1 MVLNLIRRS
10 ALFSRALKNKTKNL
24 GPYNLKKKTMKIGIL
39 CYPTY
44 GGSGIVATELG
55 MSLANKGYEVHFISS
70 ALPTRLDI
78 TNPNIFFHKVNVQ
91 TYPLFQYQPYDIAL
105 SSMIYR
111 VVTLYKLD
119 LLHAHYA
126 IPYAYAAFTAK
137 QMLKEEGKDIPLV
150 TTLHG
155 TDITLVGQHPSY
167 KHAVEFSINQS
178 DTITSVSES
187 LKKDTLQFFKI
198 TKEIQ
203 VITNF
208 IDNSDFIS
216 SSSCQRKQ
224 FAEED
229 EKILI
234 HVSNLRPVKRVDEVM
249 QIFKNVNAKVKSKL
263 IIIGEGPDM
272 EKINQFLEE
281 NPSLIGKVRL
291 LGKVN
296 DLYKV
301 LQLSD
306 VFLLPSEQE
315 SFGLAALEAMAA
327 ETPVISSN
335 AGGIPEV
342 NIQGETGFLAEIGN
356 VEAMSNYTI
365 KLLSNDELLAEM
377 KKNAK
382 EQALKFDLRNILPLY
397 EKMYQDTLDNFKK

>member
-1 MVLNLIRRS
+1 
-10 ALFSRALKNKTKNL
+10 
-24 GPYNLKKKTMKIGIL
+24 MKIGIL

-55 MSLANKGYEVHFISS
+55 MSLANKGYEVHFISNN
-70 ALPTRLDI
+70 LPARLDI

-91 TYPLFQYQPYDIAL
+91 PYPLFQYQPYDIAL

-111 VVTLYKLD
+111 VVNLYKLD

-137 QMLKEEGKDIPLV
+137 QMLKEENKDIPLV

-187 LKKDTLQFFKI
+187 LKKDTLQIFNIKKPI
-198 TKEIQ
+198 E

-208 IDNSDFIS
+208 IDNSEFSETDC
-216 SSSCQRKQ
+216 CQRKQ
-224 FAEED
+224 FANDD

-234 HVSNLRPVKRVDEVM
+234 HVSNLRPVKRVQDVL
-249 QIFKNVNAKVKSKL
+249 QVFKNVEKRVKSKL
-263 IIIGEGPDM
+263 VIIGEGPDS
-272 EKINQFLEE
+272 EIINQFLEE
-281 NPSLIGKVRL
+281 NPDLIGKVRL

-296 DLYKV
+296 DLYRI

-335 AGGIPEV
+335 AGGISEV
-342 NIQGETGFLAEIGN
+342 NVQGETGFLAEVGN
-356 VEAMSNYTI
+356 VEAMSNYAI
-365 KLLSNDELLAEM
+365 KILSNDELLQQM
-377 KKNAK
+377 KQNAK
-382 EQALKFDLRNILPLY
+382 NRALEFDIKNILPIY
-397 EKMYQDTLDNFKK
+397 EKMYAETLKKFKEPSKK

>member
-1 MVLNLIRRS
+1 
-10 ALFSRALKNKTKNL
+10 
-24 GPYNLKKKTMKIGIL
+24 MKIGIL

-55 MSLANKGYEVHFISS
+55 TSLANKGYEVHFISS
-70 ALPTRLDI
+70 NLPARLDI

-111 VVTLYKLD
+111 VVNLYKLD
-119 LLHAHYA
+119 LLHVHYA

-137 QMLKEEGKDIPLV
+137 QMLKEESRDIPSV
-150 TTLHG
+150 TTLHD

-178 DTITSVSES
+178 DAVTSVSAS
-187 LKKDTLQFFKI
+187 LKADTLKFFNIK
-198 TKEIQ
+198 KEIQ

-208 IDNSDFIS
+208 IDNSDFGGGVQT
-216 SSSCQRKQ
+216 CQRKQ
-224 FAEED
+224 FAKDE

-234 HVSNLRPVKRVDEVM
+234 HVSNLRPVKRIMEVL
-249 QIFKNVNAKVKSKL
+249 QIFKNVHARIKSKL
-263 IIIGEGPDM
+263 IIIGEGPEM

-281 NPSLIGKVRL
+281 HPELIGEIRL

-296 DLYKV
+296 DLYRI

-327 ETPVISSN
+327 STPVISSN

-342 NIQGETGFLAEIGN
+342 NIQGETGFMAEIGN

-365 KLLSNDELLAEM
+365 KLLSD
-377 KKNAK
+377 
-382 EQALKFDLRNILPLY
+382 
-397 EKMYQDTLDNFKK
+397 

>member
-1 MVLNLIRRS
+1 
-10 ALFSRALKNKTKNL
+10 
-24 GPYNLKKKTMKIGIL
+24 MKIGIL

-55 MSLANKGYEVHFISS
+55 MALANKGYEVHFISS
-70 ALPTRLDI
+70 ALPARLDI

-111 VVTLYKLD
+111 VVNLYKLD

-187 LKKDTLQFFKI
+187 LKKDTLQFFQIK
-198 TKEIQ
+198 KEIQ

-208 IDNSDFIS
+208 IDNSEFIGKS
-216 SSSCQRKQ
+216 DYQRNQ
-224 FAEED
+224 FATPD

-234 HVSNLRPVKRVDEVM
+234 HVSNLRPVKRVDEVLE
-249 QIFKNVNAKVKSKL
+249 IFKNVQKKINCKL

-272 EKINQFLEE
+272 EKVNQFLEE
-281 NPSLIGKVRL
+281 HPDLINRVRL

-296 DLYKV
+296 DLYKI

-365 KLLSNDELLAEM
+365 KLLSDENLLAQM

-382 EQALKFDLRNILPLY
+382 EQAMKFDLKNILPIY
-397 EKMYQDTLDNFKK
+397 EKMYDDTLSNFKK

>member
-1 MVLNLIRRS
+1 
-10 ALFSRALKNKTKNL
+10 
-24 GPYNLKKKTMKIGIL
+24 MKIGIL

-55 MSLANKGYEVHFISS
+55 MSLADKGFEVHFISS
-70 ALPTRLDI
+70 ALPARLDV

-111 VVTLYKLD
+111 VVNLYKLD
-119 LLHAHYA
+119 ILHAHYA

-137 QMLKEEGKDIPLV
+137 QMLKADNKDIPLV

-187 LKKDTLQFFKI
+187 LKKDTLQFFDIQKD
-198 TKEIQ
+198 IQ
-203 VITNF
+203 VINNF
-208 IDNSDFIS
+208 IDNSVFDEEGNA
-216 SSSCQRKQ
+216 CQRKQ
-224 FAEED
+224 FANDD

-234 HVSNLRPVKRVDEVM
+234 HVSNLRPVKRIQDVLE
-249 QIFKNVNAKVKSKL
+249 IFKNVNKKVKSKL
-263 IIIGEGPDM
+263 IIIGEGPEM
-272 EKINQFLEE
+272 EKISEFME
-281 NPSLIGKVRL
+281 NNPELIGEIKL

-296 DLYKV
+296 DLYRI

-327 ETPVISSN
+327 RTPVISSN

-342 NIQGETGFLAEIGN
+342 NIQGETGFLAETGN
-356 VEAMSNYTI
+356 VEAMSNYCI
-365 KLLSNDELLAEM
+365 KLLSDETLLSEM

-382 EQALKFDLRNILPLY
+382 AQAIHFDLKNILPIYIEMY
-397 EKMYQDTLDNFKK
+397 ENTIAKFEEAKYKEV

>member
-1 MVLNLIRRS
+1 
-10 ALFSRALKNKTKNL
+10 
-24 GPYNLKKKTMKIGIL
+24 MKIGIL

-70 ALPTRLDI
+70 ALPARLDI

-111 VVTLYKLD
+111 VVNLYKLD

-208 IDNSDFIS
+208 IDNSDFVS
-216 SSSCQRKQ
+216 ASTCQRKQ

-234 HVSNLRPVKRVDEVM
+234 HVSNLRPVKRVEEVL

-281 NPSLIGKVRL
+281 YPDLIGKVRL

-296 DLYKV
+296 DLYRV

-342 NIQGETGFLAEIGN
+342 NIQGETGFLTEIGN

-365 KLLSNDELLAEM
+365 KLLSNEELLTTM

-382 EQALKFDLRNILPLY
+382 EQALRFDLKNILPLY

>member
-1 MVLNLIRRS
+1 
-10 ALFSRALKNKTKNL
+10 
-24 GPYNLKKKTMKIGIL
+24 MKIGIL

-70 ALPTRLDI
+70 ALPARLDI

-111 VVTLYKLD
+111 VVNLYKLD

-167 KHAVEFSINQS
+167 KHAVEFSINKS
-178 DTITSVSES
+178 DMITSVSES
-187 LKKDTLQFFKI
+187 LKRDTLQFFKI
-198 TKEIQ
+198 EKQIQ

-208 IDNSDFIS
+208 IDNTEFNNNDP
-216 SSSCQRKQ
+216 CARKQ
-224 FAEED
+224 FAESD

-234 HVSNLRPVKRVDEVM
+234 HVSNLRPVKRVEEVL
-249 QIFKNVNAKVKSKL
+249 QIFKNVQAKVKSKL
-263 IIIGEGPDM
+263 IIIGEGPEM

-281 NPSLIGKVRL
+281 NPELIGKIRL

-296 DLYKV
+296 DLYRILK
-301 LQLSD
+301 LSD

-342 NIQGETGFLAEIGN
+342 NIQGETGYLAEVGN

-365 KLLSNDELLAEM
+365 KLLSDDKLLEKM

-382 EQALKFDLRNILPLY
+382 EQALKFDLVKILPIY
-397 EKMYQDTLDNFKK
+397 EKMYTETIEKFDKTEN

>member
-1 MVLNLIRRS
+1 
-10 ALFSRALKNKTKNL
+10 
-24 GPYNLKKKTMKIGIL
+24 MKIGIL

-70 ALPTRLDI
+70 ALPARLDI

-111 VVTLYKLD
+111 VVNLYKLD

-187 LKKDTLQFFKI
+187 LKRDTLQFFKI
-198 TKEIQ
+198 SKNIE
-203 VITNF
+203 VINNF
-208 IDNSDFIS
+208 IDNSEFDE
-216 SSSCQRKQ
+216 CKECNRNQ
-224 FAEED
+224 FAQPD

-234 HVSNLRPVKRVDEVM
+234 HVSNLRPVKRVEDVL
-249 QIFKNVNAKVKSKL
+249 QIFKNIQGKIKSKL

-272 EKINQFLEE
+272 EKISQFLEE
-281 NPSLIGKVRL
+281 NPELINKIRL

-296 DLYKV
+296 ELYSI

-306 VFLLPSEQE
+306 VFILPSEQE

-327 ETPVISSN
+327 STPVISSN

-342 NIQGETGFLAEIGN
+342 NIQGETGFLAETGN

-365 KLLSNDELLAEM
+365 KLLGSESLLKKM
-377 KKNAK
+377 KLNAK
-382 EQALKFDLRNILPLY
+382 KQAMKFDLQNILPEY
-397 EKMYQDTLDNFKK
+397 EKMYANTIENFKK

>member
-1 MVLNLIRRS
+1 
-10 ALFSRALKNKTKNL
+10 
-24 GPYNLKKKTMKIGIL
+24 MKIGIL

-55 MSLANKGYEVHFISS
+55 MALADKGYEVHFISS
-70 ALPTRLDI
+70 ALPARLDI

-111 VVTLYKLD
+111 VVNLYKLD

-208 IDNSDFIS
+208 IDNDEFKKDGT
-216 SSSCQRKQ
+216 CQRRQ
-224 FAEED
+224 FAPDD

-234 HVSNLRPVKRVDEVM
+234 HVSNLRPVKRVEEVL
-249 QIFKNVNAKVKSKL
+249 QIFKTVHAKVKSML

-281 NPSLIGKVRL
+281 YPDLIGKVRL

-296 DLYKV
+296 DLYKI

-342 NIQGETGFLAEIGN
+342 NIQGETGYLAEIGN

-365 KLLSNDELLAEM
+365 KLLSDENLLTQM

-382 EQALKFDLRNILPLY
+382 EQAMRFDLKNILPLY
-397 EKMYQDTLDNFKK
+397 EKMYADTLHHFQKK

>member
-1 MVLNLIRRS
+1 
-10 ALFSRALKNKTKNL
+10 
-24 GPYNLKKKTMKIGIL
+24 MKIGIL

-55 MSLANKGYEVHFISS
+55 MSLANKGYEVHFISNN
-70 ALPTRLDI
+70 LPARLDI
-78 TNPNIFFHKVNVQ
+78 TNPNIFFHKVNVHN
-91 TYPLFQYQPYDIAL
+91 YPLFQYQPYDIAL

-111 VVTLYKLD
+111 VVNLYQLD

-178 DTITSVSES
+178 DTITTVSES
-187 LKKDTLQFFKI
+187 LKKDTLQFFNIRKDI
-198 TKEIQ
+198 K
-203 VITNF
+203 VIHNF
-208 IDNSDFIS
+208 IDNSLFTECID
-216 SSSCQRKQ
+216 CQRTQ
-224 FAEED
+224 FAQPD

-234 HVSNLRPVKRVDEVM
+234 HVSNLRPVKRVKDVLT
-249 QIFKNVNAKVKSKL
+249 IFKNVQTKIKSKL
-263 IIIGEGPDM
+263 VIIGEGP
-272 EKINQFLEE
+272 ESEVINQFLEDHPE
-281 NPSLIGKVRL
+281 LISKVRL

-296 DLYKV
+296 NFMSI
-301 LQLSD
+301 LQLAD

-342 NIQGETGFLAEIGN
+342 NIQGKTGYLAETGN
-356 VEAMSNYTI
+356 VEAMSNYCI
-365 KLLSNDELLAEM
+365 KLLSDENLLQKM

-382 EQALKFDLRNILPLY
+382 AQAMKFDLQHILPQY
-397 EKMYQDTLDNFKK
+397 ESMYEETLKNFEAGI

>member
-1 MVLNLIRRS
+1 M
-10 ALFSRALKNKTKNL
+10 A
-24 GPYNLKKKTMKIGIL
+24 
-39 CYPTY
+39 
-44 GGSGIVATELG
+44 
-55 MSLANKGYEVHFISS
+55 LANKGYEVHFISS
-70 ALPTRLDI
+70 ALPARLDI

-111 VVTLYKLD
+111 VVNLYKLD

-187 LKKDTLQFFKI
+187 LKKDTLQLFKI

-208 IDNSDFIS
+208 IDNDEFKMVSD
-216 SSSCQRKQ
+216 CQRNH
-224 FAEED
+224 FATKD

-234 HVSNLRPVKRVDEVM
+234 HVSNLRPVKRVQDVL
-249 QIFKNVNAKVKSKL
+249 QIFKNVNAKVNSKL

-272 EKINQFLEE
+272 EIINEFLEDH
-281 NPSLIGKVRL
+281 PDLIGKVRL

-296 DLYKV
+296 DLYKI

-306 VFLLPSEQE
+306 IFLLPSEQE

-342 NIQGETGFLAEIGN
+342 NIQGETGYLTEIGN

-365 KLLSNDELLAEM
+365 KLLSDENLLSQM

-382 EQALKFDLRNILPLY
+382 EQALRFDLTNILPLY
-397 EKMYQDTLDNFKK
+397 EKMYAETLSTFKK

>member
-1 MVLNLIRRS
+1 
-10 ALFSRALKNKTKNL
+10 
-24 GPYNLKKKTMKIGIL
+24 MKIGIL

-55 MSLANKGYEVHFISS
+55 MALADKGYEVHFISS
-70 ALPTRLDI
+70 ALPARLDI

-111 VVTLYKLD
+111 VVNLYKLD

-187 LKKDTLQFFKI
+187 LKKDTLQLFKI
-198 TKEIQ
+198 TKEIK

-208 IDNSDFIS
+208 IDNDEFKINTD
-216 SSSCQRKQ
+216 CQRRQ
-224 FAEED
+224 FATDD

-234 HVSNLRPVKRVDEVM
+234 HVSNLRPVKRVEDVL
-249 QIFKNVNAKVKSKL
+249 QIFKNVNTRVKSML

-272 EKINQFLEE
+272 EVINQFLEE
-281 NPSLIGKVRL
+281 HPDLIGKVRL

-296 DLYKV
+296 DLYRI

-356 VEAMSNYTI
+356 IEAMSNYTI
-365 KLLSNDELLAEM
+365 KLLSDENLLTQM

-382 EQALKFDLRNILPLY
+382 DQALRFDLKNILPLY
-397 EKMYQDTLDNFKK
+397 EKMYDDTLSNFKK

>member
-1 MVLNLIRRS
+1 
-10 ALFSRALKNKTKNL
+10 
-24 GPYNLKKKTMKIGIL
+24 MKIGIL

-55 MSLANKGYEVHFISS
+55 MALANKGYEVHFISS
-70 ALPTRLDI
+70 ALPARLDI

-111 VVTLYKLD
+111 VVNLYKLD

-187 LKKDTLQFFKI
+187 LKKDTLQLFKI

-208 IDNSDFIS
+208 IDNDEFKMVSD
-216 SSSCQRKQ
+216 CQRNH
-224 FAEED
+224 FATKD

-234 HVSNLRPVKRVDEVM
+234 HVSNLRPVKRVQDVL

-272 EKINQFLEE
+272 EIINEFLEDH
-281 NPSLIGKVRL
+281 PDLIGKVRL

-296 DLYKV
+296 DLYKI

-342 NIQGETGFLAEIGN
+342 NIQGETGYLTEIGN
-356 VEAMSNYTI
+356 VEAMSNYSI
-365 KLLSNDELLAEM
+365 KLLSDDNLLAQM

-382 EQALKFDLRNILPLY
+382 EQALRFDLTNILPLY
-397 EKMYQDTLDNFKK
+397 EKMYAETLSTFQK

>member
-1 MVLNLIRRS
+1 
-10 ALFSRALKNKTKNL
+10 
-24 GPYNLKKKTMKIGIL
+24 MKIGIL

-70 ALPTRLDI
+70 NLPARLDI

-111 VVTLYKLD
+111 VVNLYKLD

-187 LKKDTLQFFKI
+187 LKKDTLQIFNIK
-198 TKEIQ
+198 KEIK

-208 IDNSDFIS
+208 IDNTEFDEFNA
-216 SSSCQRKQ
+216 CRRKQ
-224 FAEED
+224 FATDD

-234 HVSNLRPVKRVDEVM
+234 HVSNLRPVKRIIDVLE
-249 QIFKNVNAKVKSKL
+249 IFKDVEKHVKSKL

-272 EKINQFLEE
+272 EKVNEFLEK
-281 NPSLIGKVRL
+281 NPNLINKIRL

-296 DLYKV
+296 NLYRI

-327 ETPVISSN
+327 QTPVISSN

-342 NIQGETGFLAEIGN
+342 NIQGETGYLAEIGN
-356 VEAMSNYTI
+356 VKAMSNYAI
-365 KLLSNDELLAEM
+365 KLLSNDELLLEM
-377 KKNAK
+377 KRNAK
-382 EQALKFDLRNILPLY
+382 KQAIKFDLKNILPLY
-397 EKMYQDTLDNFKK
+397 EQMYDETLKNFKNDTPNQ

>member
-1 MVLNLIRRS
+1 
-10 ALFSRALKNKTKNL
+10 
-24 GPYNLKKKTMKIGIL
+24 MKIGIL

-55 MSLANKGYEVHFISS
+55 MALANKGYEAHFISS
-70 ALPTRLDI
+70 NLPARLDI

-111 VVTLYKLD
+111 VVNLYKLD

-126 IPYAYAAFTAK
+126 IPYAYAAFTGK

-187 LKKDTLQFFKI
+187 LKRDTLQFFQIKKNI
-198 TKEIQ
+198 E

-208 IDNSDFIS
+208 IDNSEFDE
-216 SSSCQRKQ
+216 CTGCERHQ
-224 FAEED
+224 FAEPD

-234 HVSNLRPVKRVDEVM
+234 HVSNLRPVKRIEDVLQV
-249 QIFKNVNAKVKSKL
+249 FKNVNQKIKSRL
-263 IIIGEGPDM
+263 IIIGEGPEM
-272 EKINQFLEE
+272 EKVNQFLEE
-281 NPSLIGKVRL
+281 NPELISKIRL

-296 DLYKV
+296 DLYRI

-327 ETPVISSN
+327 STPVISSN

-342 NIQGETGFLAEIGN
+342 NIQGETGYLAEIGN
-356 VEAMSNYTI
+356 VEAMSNYAI
-365 KLLSNDELLAEM
+365 KLLGNEELLAQM
-377 KKNAK
+377 KRNAK
-382 EQALKFDLRNILPLY
+382 AQARRFDLVNILPLY
-397 EKMYQDTLDNFKK
+397 EKMYEETLEKFRNGM

>member
-1 MVLNLIRRS
+1 
-10 ALFSRALKNKTKNL
+10 
-24 GPYNLKKKTMKIGIL
+24 MKIGIL

-55 MSLANKGYEVHFISS
+55 MSLAEKGYEVHFISNN
-70 ALPTRLDI
+70 LPARLDL
-78 TNPNIFFHKVNVQ
+78 TNPNIFFHKVNIQ
-91 TYPLFQYQPYDIAL
+91 SYPLFQYQPYDIAL

-111 VVTLYKLD
+111 VVNLYKLD

-155 TDITLVGQHPSY
+155 TDITLVGQYPSY

-178 DTITSVSES
+178 DAITSVSES
-187 LKKDTLQFFKI
+187 LKKDTLKFFNI
-198 TKEIQ
+198 TRDIQ
-203 VITNF
+203 VIHNF
-208 IDNSDFIS
+208 IDNNLFPETSE
-216 SSSCQRKQ
+216 CQRFQ
-224 FAEED
+224 FADAD

-234 HVSNLRPVKRVDEVM
+234 HVSNLRPVKRVSDVL
-249 QIFKNVNAKVKSKL
+249 QIFKNVYQKVKSRL
-263 IIIGEGPDM
+263 LIIGEGPEM
-272 EKINQFLEE
+272 EIISQFLEE
-281 NPSLIGKVRL
+281 NPELISKIRLFGKI
-291 LGKVN
+291 N
-296 DLYKV
+296 NLYSILK
-301 LQLSD
+301 QAD

-327 ETPVISSN
+327 DTPVVSSN

-342 NIQGETGFLAEIGN
+342 NIQGTTGYLTEIGN

-365 KLLSNDELLAEM
+365 KLLGNDNLLAEM
-377 KKNAK
+377 KHNAK
-382 EQALKFDLRNILPLY
+382 EQALKFDLINILPQY
-397 EKMYQDTLDNFKK
+397 EKMYKDTLDEFHKKHHNR

>member
-1 MVLNLIRRS
+1 
-10 ALFSRALKNKTKNL
+10 
-24 GPYNLKKKTMKIGIL
+24 MKIGIL

-70 ALPTRLDI
+70 NLPARLDI

-111 VVTLYKLD
+111 VVNLYKLD

-167 KHAVEFSINQS
+167 KHAVEFSINKS

-187 LKKDTLQFFKI
+187 LKKDTLQIFNIK
-198 TKEIQ
+198 KEIK

-208 IDNSDFIS
+208 IDNTEFDDFNECS
-216 SSSCQRKQ
+216 RRQ
-224 FAEED
+224 FATDD

-234 HVSNLRPVKRVDEVM
+234 HVSNLRPVKRIEDVLE
-249 QIFKNVNAKVKSKL
+249 IFKDVEKHVKSKL

-272 EKINQFLEE
+272 EKVNEFLEE
-281 NPSLIGKVRL
+281 NPHLISKIRL

-296 DLYKV
+296 DLYRI

-306 VFLLPSEQE
+306 LFLLPSEQE

-327 ETPVISSN
+327 QTPVISSN

-342 NIQGETGFLAEIGN
+342 NIQGETGYLAEIGN
-356 VEAMSNYTI
+356 VKAMSNYAI
-365 KLLSNDELLAEM
+365 KLLSNDELLLEM
-377 KKNAK
+377 KRNAK
-382 EQALKFDLRNILPLY
+382 KQAIKFDLKNILPLY
-397 EKMYQDTLDNFKK
+397 EEMYDETLKNFKNDTPNQ

>member
-1 MVLNLIRRS
+1 
-10 ALFSRALKNKTKNL
+10 
-24 GPYNLKKKTMKIGIL
+24 MKIGIL

-70 ALPTRLDI
+70 NLPARLDI

-111 VVTLYKLD
+111 VVNLYKLD

-187 LKKDTLQFFKI
+187 LKKDTLQIFNIK
-198 TKEIQ
+198 KEIK

-208 IDNSDFIS
+208 IDNTEFDDFNECS
-216 SSSCQRKQ
+216 RRQ
-224 FAEED
+224 FATDD

-234 HVSNLRPVKRVDEVM
+234 HVSNLRPVKRIEDVLE
-249 QIFKNVNAKVKSKL
+249 IFKDVEKHVKSKL

-272 EKINQFLEE
+272 EKVNEFLEE
-281 NPSLIGKVRL
+281 NPHLISKIRL

-296 DLYKV
+296 DLYRI

-306 VFLLPSEQE
+306 LFLLPSEQE

-327 ETPVISSN
+327 QTPVISSN

-342 NIQGETGFLAEIGN
+342 NIQGETGYLAEIGN
-356 VEAMSNYTI
+356 VKAMSNYAI
-365 KLLSNDELLAEM
+365 KLLSNDDLLHEM
-377 KKNAK
+377 KNNAK
-382 EQALKFDLRNILPLY
+382 KQAIKFDLKNILPLY
-397 EKMYQDTLDNFKK
+397 EQMYDETLRNFNSDVPDQ

>member
-1 MVLNLIRRS
+1 
-10 ALFSRALKNKTKNL
+10 
-24 GPYNLKKKTMKIGIL
+24 MKIGIL

-55 MSLANKGYEVHFISS
+55 MALADKGYEVHFISS
-70 ALPTRLDI
+70 ALPARLDI

-111 VVTLYKLD
+111 VVNLYKLD

-187 LKKDTLQFFKI
+187 LKKDTLQLFKI

-208 IDNSDFIS
+208 IDNDEFKPQQV
-216 SSSCQRKQ
+216 CQRKQ
-224 FAEED
+224 FATED

-234 HVSNLRPVKRVDEVM
+234 HVSNLRPVKRVEDVLA
-249 QIFKNVNAKVKSKL
+249 IFKNVNARVKSML

-272 EKINQFLEE
+272 EVINQFLEE
-281 NPSLIGKVRL
+281 HPDLIGKVRL

-296 DLYKV
+296 DLYKI

-342 NIQGETGFLAEIGN
+342 NIQGETGYLAEIGN
-356 VEAMSNYTI
+356 IEAMSNYTI
-365 KLLSNDELLAEM
+365 KLLSDDNLLTQM

-382 EQALKFDLRNILPLY
+382 EQALRFDLKNILPLY
-397 EKMYQDTLDNFKK
+397 EKMYEQTLSNFKK

>member
-1 MVLNLIRRS
+1 
-10 ALFSRALKNKTKNL
+10 
-24 GPYNLKKKTMKIGIL
+24 
-39 CYPTY
+39 
-44 GGSGIVATELG
+44 
-55 MSLANKGYEVHFISS
+55 
-70 ALPTRLDI
+70 
-78 TNPNIFFHKVNVQ
+78 
-91 TYPLFQYQPYDIAL
+91 
-105 SSMIYR
+105 MIYR
-111 VVTLYKLD
+111 VVNLYKLD

-198 TKEIQ
+198 TKDIQ

-208 IDNSDFIS
+208 IDNDEFKTQEN
-216 SSSCQRKQ
+216 CQRKQ
-224 FAEED
+224 FATDD

-234 HVSNLRPVKRVDEVM
+234 HVSNLRPVKRVEDVL
-249 QIFKNVNAKVKSKL
+249 QIFKNVNARVKSML

-272 EKINQFLEE
+272 EIINQFLE
-281 NPSLIGKVRL
+281 NHPDLIGKVRL

-296 DLYKV
+296 DLYKI

-342 NIQGETGFLAEIGN
+342 NIQGETGYLAEIGN
-356 VEAMSNYTI
+356 IEAMSNYTI
-365 KLLSNDELLAEM
+365 KLLSDENLLAKM

-382 EQALKFDLRNILPLY
+382 EQALRFDLKNILPVY
-397 EKMYQDTLDNFKK
+397 EKMYANTLEKFQK

>member
-1 MVLNLIRRS
+1 
-10 ALFSRALKNKTKNL
+10 
-24 GPYNLKKKTMKIGIL
+24 MKIGIL

-55 MSLANKGYEVHFISS
+55 MALADKGYEVHFISS
-70 ALPTRLDI
+70 ALPARLDI

-111 VVTLYKLD
+111 VVNLYKLD

-187 LKKDTLQFFKI
+187 LKKDTLQLFKI
-198 TKEIQ
+198 TKEIK

-208 IDNSDFIS
+208 IDNDEFKINTE
-216 SSSCQRKQ
+216 CQRRQ
-224 FAEED
+224 FATDE

-234 HVSNLRPVKRVDEVM
+234 HVSNLRPVKRVEDVL
-249 QIFKNVNAKVKSKL
+249 QIFKNVNTRVKSML

-272 EKINQFLEE
+272 EVINQFLEE
-281 NPSLIGKVRL
+281 HPDLIGKVRL

-296 DLYKV
+296 DLYRI

-356 VEAMSNYTI
+356 IEAMSNYTI
-365 KLLSNDELLAEM
+365 KLLSDENLLTQM

-382 EQALKFDLRNILPLY
+382 DQALRFDLKNILPLY
-397 EKMYQDTLDNFKK
+397 EKMYDETLSNFKK

>member
-1 MVLNLIRRS
+1 
-10 ALFSRALKNKTKNL
+10 
-24 GPYNLKKKTMKIGIL
+24 MKIGIL

-70 ALPTRLDI
+70 NLPARLDI

-111 VVTLYKLD
+111 VVNLYKLD

-137 QMLKEEGKDIPLV
+137 QMLKEEGKDVPLV

-187 LKKDTLQFFKI
+187 LKKDTLQLFNIK
-198 TKEIQ
+198 KEIQ

-208 IDNSDFIS
+208 IDNTEFDEPNDCSRS
-216 SSSCQRKQ
+216 Q
-224 FAEED
+224 FATKD

-234 HVSNLRPVKRVDEVM
+234 HVSNLRPVKRIGDVLE
-249 QIFKNVNAKVKSKL
+249 IFKNVQKKVNSKL

-272 EKINQFLEE
+272 EKVDQFLEE
-281 NPSLIGKVRL
+281 NPDLISKIRL

-296 DLYKV
+296 DLYRI

-327 ETPVISSN
+327 NTPVISSN

-342 NIQGETGFLAEIGN
+342 NIQGETGFLTEIGN

-365 KLLSNDELLAEM
+365 KLLSNEELLAEM
-377 KKNAK
+377 KINAK
-382 EQALKFDLRNILPLY
+382 KQAIKFDLKNILPLY
-397 EKMYQDTLDNFKK
+397 EKMYQSTLERFKNPT

>member
-1 MVLNLIRRS
+1 M
-10 ALFSRALKNKTKNL
+10 K
-24 GPYNLKKKTMKIGIL
+24 MKIGII

-70 ALPTRLDI
+70 ALPARLDI

-111 VVTLYKLD
+111 VVNLYKLD

-178 DTITSVSES
+178 DAITSVSES
-187 LKKDTLQFFKI
+187 LKKDTLQFFNIK
-198 TKEIQ
+198 KEIQ

-208 IDNSDFIS
+208 IDNSVFIKKS
-216 SSSCQRKQ
+216 DCERKQ
-224 FAEED
+224 FADSD

-234 HVSNLRPVKRVDEVM
+234 HVSNLRPVKRVEEVLE
-249 QIFKNVNAKVKSKL
+249 IFKNVQKKINSKL
-263 IIIGEGPDM
+263 VIIGEGPDM
-272 EKINQFLEE
+272 EKVNQFLEE
-281 NPSLIGKVRL
+281 NPDLINKVRL

-296 DLYKV
+296 DLYRI

-365 KLLSNDELLAEM
+365 KLLSDEKLLVQL

-382 EQALKFDLRNILPLY
+382 EQALRFDLKNILPIY
-397 EKMYQDTLDNFKK
+397 EKMYETTLNNFKK

>member
-1 MVLNLIRRS
+1 
-10 ALFSRALKNKTKNL
+10 
-24 GPYNLKKKTMKIGIL
+24 MKIGIL

-55 MSLANKGYEVHFISS
+55 MSLAKKGYEVHFISS
-70 ALPTRLDI
+70 NLPARLDI

-111 VVTLYKLD
+111 VVNLYKLD

-137 QMLKEEGKDIPLV
+137 QMLKEEGKDVPLV

-178 DTITSVSES
+178 DTVTSVSES
-187 LKKDTLQFFKI
+187 LKADTLKFFNIVKDI
-198 TKEIQ
+198 K

-208 IDNSDFIS
+208 IDNKDFKECND
-216 SSSCQRKQ
+216 CQRSQ
-224 FAEED
+224 FANDD

-234 HVSNLRPVKRVDEVM
+234 HVSNLRPVKRVEEVL
-249 QIFKNVNAKVKSKL
+249 QIFKAVHKKVKSKL

-272 EKINQFLEE
+272 EKVTQFLEE
-281 NPSLIGKVRL
+281 NPELIDKIKL

-296 DLYKV
+296 DLYRI
-301 LQLSD
+301 LHLSD

-327 ETPVISSN
+327 HTPVISSN

-342 NIQGETGFLAEIGN
+342 NIQGETGFLAEVGN
-356 VEAMSNYTI
+356 VEAMANYTI
-365 KLLSNDELLAEM
+365 KLLRDEKLLEKM

-382 EQALKFDLRNILPLY
+382 AQAIRFDLQNILPIY
-397 EKMYQDTLDNFKK
+397 EEMYANTLKDFRVKAKS

>member
-1 MVLNLIRRS
+1 M
-10 ALFSRALKNKTKNL
+10 K
-24 GPYNLKKKTMKIGIL
+24 MKIGIL

-55 MSLANKGYEVHFISS
+55 MSLANKGYEVHFISNN
-70 ALPTRLDI
+70 LPARLDI

-111 VVTLYKLD
+111 VVNLYQLD

-178 DTITSVSES
+178 DKVTSVSES
-187 LKKDTLQFFKI
+187 LKADTLKFFNIK
-198 TKEIQ
+198 KEIQ

-208 IDNSDFIS
+208 IDNKDFSSDGI
-216 SSSCQRKQ
+216 CHRNQL
-224 FAEED
+224 AEED

-234 HVSNLRPVKRVDEVM
+234 HVSNLRPVKRIEDVLA
-249 QIFKNVNAKVKSKL
+249 IFKTVESKVKSRL

-272 EKINQFLEE
+272 EKINQFLED
-281 NPSLIGKVRL
+281 NPSLIGKIRL

-301 LQLSD
+301 LCIAD

-327 ETPVISSN
+327 STPVISSN

-342 NIQGETGFLAEIGN
+342 NLQGITGYLAEIGN
-356 VEAMSNYTI
+356 VEAMANYTI
-365 KLLSNDELLAEM
+365 KLLSNEELLAQM

-382 EQALKFDLRNILPLY
+382 EQSLKFDLKNIIPIY
-397 EKMYQDTLDNFKK
+397 EKMYEDTLNDFRKE

>member
-1 MVLNLIRRS
+1 M
-10 ALFSRALKNKTKNL
+10 K
-24 GPYNLKKKTMKIGIL
+24 MKIGIL

-70 ALPTRLDI
+70 ALPARLDI

-111 VVTLYKLD
+111 VVNLYKLD

-178 DTITSVSES
+178 DAITSVSES
-187 LKKDTLQFFKI
+187 LKKDTLQFFNIK
-198 TKEIQ
+198 KEIQ

-208 IDNSDFIS
+208 IDNSVFIKKS
-216 SSSCQRKQ
+216 DCERKQ
-224 FAEED
+224 FADSD

-234 HVSNLRPVKRVDEVM
+234 HVSNLRPVKRVEEVLE
-249 QIFKNVNAKVKSKL
+249 IFKNVQKKINSKL
-263 IIIGEGPDM
+263 VIIGEGPDM
-272 EKINQFLEE
+272 EKVNQFLEE
-281 NPSLIGKVRL
+281 NPDLINKVRL

-296 DLYKV
+296 DLYRI

-365 KLLSNDELLAEM
+365 KLLSDEKLLAQL
-377 KKNAK
+377 KKK
-382 EQALKFDLRNILPLY
+382 TKKQALRFDLKNILPIY
-397 EKMYQDTLDNFKK
+397 EKMYETTLNNFKK

>member
-1 MVLNLIRRS
+1 
-10 ALFSRALKNKTKNL
+10 
-24 GPYNLKKKTMKIGIL
+24 MKIGIL

-70 ALPTRLDI
+70 NLPARLDI

-111 VVTLYKLD
+111 VVNLYKLD

-178 DTITSVSES
+178 DRITSVSES
-187 LKKDTLQFFKI
+187 LKKDTLQFFDIK
-198 TKEIQ
+198 KDIQ

-208 IDNSDFIS
+208 IDNSEFTEKEI
-216 SSSCQRKQ
+216 CQRKQ
-224 FAEED
+224 FAEPG
-229 EKILI
+229 EKIMI
-234 HVSNLRPVKRVDEVM
+234 HVSNLRPVKRVDEVL
-249 QIFKNVNAKVKSKL
+249 QIFKSVNAKVNSKL

-281 NPSLIGKVRL
+281 NPELINKIRL

-296 DLYKV
+296 DLYKI
-301 LQLSD
+301 LEISD

-327 ETPVISSN
+327 HTPVISSN

-356 VEAMSNYTI
+356 VEAMANYTI
-365 KLLSNDELLAEM
+365 KLLSDEELLAKM
-377 KKNAK
+377 KENAK
-382 EQALKFDLRNILPLY
+382 KQALKFDLQNILPIY
-397 EKMYQDTLDNFKK
+397 EKMYAETLENFSKD

>member
-1 MVLNLIRRS
+1 M
-10 ALFSRALKNKTKNL
+10 
-24 GPYNLKKKTMKIGIL
+24 MKIGIL

-55 MSLANKGYEVHFISS
+55 MSLAHKGYEVHFISS
-70 ALPTRLDI
+70 ALPARLDI
-78 TNPNIFFHKVNVQ
+78 TNPNIFFHKVNVE
-91 TYPLFQYQPYDIAL
+91 TYPLFEYQPYDIAL

-111 VVTLYKLD
+111 VVNLYKLD

-137 QMLKEEGKDIPLV
+137 QMLKEEGRDIPLV

-178 DTITSVSES
+178 DTATSVSAS
-187 LKKDTLQFFKI
+187 LKADTLKFFNIK
-198 TKEIQ
+198 KEIQ

-208 IDNSDFIS
+208 IDNSDFGGGVQT
-216 SSSCQRKQ
+216 CQRKQ
-224 FAEED
+224 FAKDD

-234 HVSNLRPVKRVDEVM
+234 HVSNLRPVKRIMEVL
-249 QIFKNVNAKVKSKL
+249 QIFKNVHARIKSKL
-263 IIIGEGPDM
+263 IIIGEGPEM

-281 NPSLIGKVRL
+281 HPELIGEIRL

-296 DLYKV
+296 DLYRI

-327 ETPVISSN
+327 STPVISSN

-342 NIQGETGFLAEIGN
+342 NIQGETGFMAEIGN

-365 KLLSNDELLAEM
+365 KLLSDEQLLNVM
-377 KKNAK
+377 KENAK
-382 EQALKFDLRNILPLY
+382 QQAIRFDLQNILPVY
-397 EKMYQDTLDNFKK
+397 EEMYAETLRKFNTVPTKVIP

>member
-1 MVLNLIRRS
+1 
-10 ALFSRALKNKTKNL
+10 
-24 GPYNLKKKTMKIGIL
+24 MKIGIL

-55 MSLANKGYEVHFISS
+55 MALADKGYEVHFISS
-70 ALPTRLDI
+70 ALPARLDI

-111 VVTLYKLD
+111 VVNLYKLD

-187 LKKDTLQFFKI
+187 LKKDTLQLFKI
-198 TKEIQ
+198 TKEIK

-208 IDNSDFIS
+208 IDNDEFKINTD
-216 SSSCQRKQ
+216 CQRRQ
-224 FAEED
+224 FATDD

-234 HVSNLRPVKRVDEVM
+234 HVSNLRPVKRVEDVL
-249 QIFKNVNAKVKSKL
+249 QIFKNVNTRVKSML

-272 EKINQFLEE
+272 EVINQFLEE
-281 NPSLIGKVRL
+281 HPDLIGKVRL

-296 DLYKV
+296 DLYRI

-356 VEAMSNYTI
+356 IEAMSNYTI
-365 KLLSNDELLAEM
+365 KLLSDENLLTQM

-382 EQALKFDLRNILPLY
+382 DQALRFDLKNILPLY
-397 EKMYQDTLDNFKK
+397 EKMYDETLSNFKK

>member
-1 MVLNLIRRS
+1 
-10 ALFSRALKNKTKNL
+10 
-24 GPYNLKKKTMKIGIL
+24 MKIGIL

-70 ALPTRLDI
+70 NLPARLDI

-111 VVTLYKLD
+111 VVNLYKLD

-187 LKKDTLQFFKI
+187 LKKDTLQIFNIK
-198 TKEIQ
+198 KEIK

-208 IDNSDFIS
+208 IDNTEFDDFNECS
-216 SSSCQRKQ
+216 RRQ
-224 FAEED
+224 FATDD

-234 HVSNLRPVKRVDEVM
+234 HVSNLRPVKRIEDVLE
-249 QIFKNVNAKVKSKL
+249 IFKDVEKHVKSKL

-272 EKINQFLEE
+272 EKVNEFLEE
-281 NPSLIGKVRL
+281 NPHLISKIRL

-296 DLYKV
+296 DLYRI

-306 VFLLPSEQE
+306 LFLLPSEQE

-327 ETPVISSN
+327 QTPVISSN

-342 NIQGETGFLAEIGN
+342 NIQGDTGYLAEIGN
-356 VEAMSNYTI
+356 VKAMSNYAI
-365 KLLSNDELLAEM
+365 KLLSNDELLLEM
-377 KKNAK
+377 KRNAK
-382 EQALKFDLRNILPLY
+382 KQAIKFDLKNILPLY
-397 EKMYQDTLDNFKK
+397 EQMYDETLKNFKNDTPNQ

>member
-1 MVLNLIRRS
+1 
-10 ALFSRALKNKTKNL
+10 
-24 GPYNLKKKTMKIGIL
+24 MKIGIL

-70 ALPTRLDI
+70 NLPARLDI

-111 VVTLYKLD
+111 VVNLYKLD

-187 LKKDTLQFFKI
+187 LKKDTLQIFNIK
-198 TKEIQ
+198 KEIK

-208 IDNSDFIS
+208 IDNTEFDDFNECS
-216 SSSCQRKQ
+216 RRQ
-224 FAEED
+224 FATDD

-234 HVSNLRPVKRVDEVM
+234 HVSNLRPVKRIEDVLE
-249 QIFKNVNAKVKSKL
+249 IFKDVEKHVKSKL

-272 EKINQFLEE
+272 EKVNGFLEE
-281 NPSLIGKVRL
+281 NPNLINKIRL

-296 DLYKV
+296 DLYRI

-327 ETPVISSN
+327 HTPVISSN

-342 NIQGETGFLAEIGN
+342 NIQGETGYLAEIGN
-356 VEAMSNYTI
+356 VKAMSNYAI
-365 KLLSNDELLAEM
+365 KLLSNNELLQEM
-377 KKNAK
+377 KNNAK
-382 EQALKFDLRNILPLY
+382 KQAIKFDLKNILPLY
-397 EKMYQDTLDNFKK
+397 EQMYDETLKNFKSDMPIK

>member
-1 MVLNLIRRS
+1 
-10 ALFSRALKNKTKNL
+10 
-24 GPYNLKKKTMKIGIL
+24 MKIGIL

-70 ALPTRLDI
+70 NLPARLDI

-111 VVTLYKLD
+111 VVNLYKLD

-187 LKKDTLQFFKI
+187 LKKDTLQIFNIKKGI
-198 TKEIQ
+198 K

-208 IDNSDFIS
+208 IDNTEFDEFNACS
-216 SSSCQRKQ
+216 RKQ
-224 FAEED
+224 FATDD

-234 HVSNLRPVKRVDEVM
+234 HVSNLRPVKRIIDVLE
-249 QIFKNVNAKVKSKL
+249 IFKDVEKHVKSKL

-272 EKINQFLEE
+272 EKVNEFLEK
-281 NPSLIGKVRL
+281 NPNLINKIRL

-296 DLYKV
+296 DLYRI

-327 ETPVISSN
+327 QTPVISSN

-342 NIQGETGFLAEIGN
+342 NIQGETGYLAEIGN
-356 VEAMSNYTI
+356 VKAMSNYAI
-365 KLLSNDELLAEM
+365 KLLSNDELLLEM
-377 KKNAK
+377 KSNAK
-382 EQALKFDLRNILPLY
+382 KQAIRFDLKNILPLY
-397 EKMYQDTLDNFKK
+397 EQMYDETLKNFKSDMPIK

>member
-1 MVLNLIRRS
+1 M
-10 ALFSRALKNKTKNL
+10 K
-24 GPYNLKKKTMKIGIL
+24 MKIGIL

-55 MSLANKGYEVHFISS
+55 MSLANKGYEVHFISNN
-70 ALPTRLDI
+70 LPARLDI

-111 VVTLYKLD
+111 VVNLYQLD

-178 DTITSVSES
+178 DKVTSVSES
-187 LKKDTLQFFKI
+187 LKADTLKFFNIK
-198 TKEIQ
+198 KEIQ

-208 IDNSDFIS
+208 IDNKDFSSDGI
-216 SSSCQRKQ
+216 CHRNQL
-224 FAEED
+224 AEED

-234 HVSNLRPVKRVDEVM
+234 HVSNLRPVKRIEDVLA
-249 QIFKNVNAKVKSKL
+249 IFKTVESKVKSRL

-272 EKINQFLEE
+272 EKINQFLED
-281 NPSLIGKVRL
+281 NPSLIGKIRL

-301 LQLSD
+301 LCIAD

-327 ETPVISSN
+327 STPVISSN

-342 NIQGETGFLAEIGN
+342 NLQGITGYLAEIGN
-356 VEAMSNYTI
+356 VEVMANYTI
-365 KLLSNDELLAEM
+365 KLLSNEELLAQM

-382 EQALKFDLRNILPLY
+382 EQALKFDLKNIIPIY
-397 EKMYQDTLDNFKK
+397 EKMYEDTLNDFRKE

>member
-1 MVLNLIRRS
+1 
-10 ALFSRALKNKTKNL
+10 
-24 GPYNLKKKTMKIGIL
+24 MKIGIL

-70 ALPTRLDI
+70 ALPARLDI
-78 TNPNIFFHKVNVQ
+78 TNPNIFFHKVNVE
-91 TYPLFQYQPYDIAL
+91 TYPLFEYQPYDIAL

-111 VVTLYKLD
+111 VVNLYKLD

-167 KHAVEFSINQS
+167 RHAVEFSINQS
-178 DTITSVSES
+178 DTVTSVSES
-187 LKKDTLQFFKI
+187 LKGDTLKFFNIK
-198 TKEIQ
+198 KDIQ

-208 IDNSDFIS
+208 IDNSEFDEFN
-216 SSSCQRKQ
+216 SCQRKQ
-224 FAEED
+224 FAVED

-234 HVSNLRPVKRVDEVM
+234 HVSNLRPVKRVEEVL
-249 QIFKNVNAKVKSKL
+249 QIFKNVSAQVKSML
-263 IIIGEGPDM
+263 IIIGEGPEM

-281 NPSLIGKVRL
+281 HPELIGKIRL

-296 DLYKV
+296 DLYRI

-327 ETPVISSN
+327 HTPVISSN

-365 KLLSNDELLAEM
+365 KLLSDEKLLAQM
-377 KKNAK
+377 KHNAK
-382 EQALKFDLRNILPLY
+382 QQAIKFDLKNILPVY
-397 EKMYQDTLDNFKK
+397 EKMYEDTLKEFNKKQPLLELKS

>member
-1 MVLNLIRRS
+1 
-10 ALFSRALKNKTKNL
+10 
-24 GPYNLKKKTMKIGIL
+24 MKIGIL

-70 ALPTRLDI
+70 NLPARLDI

-111 VVTLYKLD
+111 VVNLYKLD

-167 KHAVEFSINQS
+167 KHAVEFSINKS

-187 LKKDTLQFFKI
+187 LKKDTLQIFNIK
-198 TKEIQ
+198 KEIK

-208 IDNSDFIS
+208 IDNTEFDDFNECS
-216 SSSCQRKQ
+216 RRQ
-224 FAEED
+224 FATDD

-234 HVSNLRPVKRVDEVM
+234 HVSNLRPVKRIEDVLE
-249 QIFKNVNAKVKSKL
+249 IFKDVEKHVKSKL

-272 EKINQFLEE
+272 EKVNEFLEE
-281 NPSLIGKVRL
+281 NPHLISKIRL

-296 DLYKV
+296 DLYRI

-306 VFLLPSEQE
+306 LFLLPSEQE

-327 ETPVISSN
+327 NTPVISSN
-335 AGGIPEV
+335 AGGLPEV
-342 NIQGETGFLAEIGN
+342 NIQGETGYLAEIGN
-356 VEAMSNYTI
+356 VKAMSNYAI
-365 KLLSNDELLAEM
+365 KLLSNDDLLQEM
-377 KKNAK
+377 KNNAK
-382 EQALKFDLRNILPLY
+382 KQAIKFDLKNILPLY
-397 EKMYQDTLDNFKK
+397 EQMYDETLRNFNSDVPDQ